1 VRAQLLLALPSGS
14 PAAANDRHQHEPHR
28 VSLHFT
34 LAVTDKPNLF
44 LWGSETSKVSAL
56 GLFSLRSSA
65 TIFLSSRQVLSL

>member
-1 VRAQLLLALPSGS
+1 
-14 PAAANDRHQHEPHR
+14 
-28 VSLHFT
+28 
-34 LAVTDKPNLF
+34 VTDKPNLF